1 MTELERMQQT
11 VTYCERYFEFEDAV
25 TVNKEN
31 IEYLKTYIHD
41 NSYVVENFNMGH
53 KIRRSLL
60 IAGCSGLFMG
70 LLLLGL
76 CGLSLWYIPAIAFV
90 IIAVALG
97 VLLISL
103 NKFKLT
109 EAEKNQVEVNEGIKE
124 QINALKSREELLIKQ
139 KDEYY
144 KGLQEKELCAI
155 PLEYMANAAQIKGY
169 LENGEA
175 ETIED
180 AVAIYEQQ
188 LLMQEMSSLITQKAP
203 VPTAEDNKARFGDP
217 LEIIKQNKKAKKRS
231 MFKQTF

>member
-1 MTELERMQQT
+1 
-11 VTYCERYFEFEDAV
+11 
-25 TVNKEN
+25 
-31 IEYLKTYIHD
+31 
-41 NSYVVENFNMGH
+41 MGH

-231 MFKQTF
+231 LFE

>member
-25 TVNKEN
+25 KVNKEN

-41 NSYVVENFNMGH
+41 NSYVVENFNMGY

-60 IAGCSGLFMG
+60 ISGGAGLIMG
-70 LLLLGL
+70 VLLLGL
-76 CGLSLWYIPAIAFV
+76 CGFSLWYIPAIAFV
-90 IIAVALG
+90 IITAAVAAF
-97 VLLISL
+97 LISL

-124 QINALKSREELLIKQ
+124 QIDALKSREELLIKQ

-144 KGLQEKELCAI
+144 KGLQEKQLCAI

-169 LENGEA
+169 LESGEA

-180 AVAIYEQQ
+180 AVGIYEQQ

-203 VPTAEDNKARFGDP
+203 EPTAADNMARFGDP
-217 LEIIKQNKKAKKRS
+217 LEIIKQNKKAKRKSLFGR
-231 MFKQTF
+231 

>member
-1 MTELERMQQT
+1 MQQT

-41 NSYVVENFNMGH
+41 NSYVVENFHMGH
-53 KIRRSLL
+53 RVRRSLL
-60 IAGCSGLFMG
+60 IAGCSGLVMG

-217 LEIIKQNKKAKKRS
+217 LEIIKQNKKAKRRS
-231 MFKQTF
+231 LFK

>member
-1 MTELERMQQT
+1 MQQT
-11 VTYCERYFEFEDAV
+11 VTYCERYFEFDDAV

-41 NSYVVENFNMGH
+41 NSYVVDNFNMGH
-53 KIRRSLL
+53 KVRRSLIIASGAGL
-60 IAGCSGLFMG
+60 IMG

-76 CGLSLWYIPAIAFV
+76 CGLSLWYVPAIAFV
-90 IIAVALG
+90 IITIATAVF
-97 VLLISL
+97 LISV

-124 QINALKSREELLIKQ
+124 QIDALKAREELLIKQ

-144 KGLQEKELCAI
+144 KGLQEKQLCAI
-155 PLEYMANAAQIKGY
+155 PLEYMANAAQIKSY

-180 AVAIYEQQ
+180 AVAIFEQQ
-188 LLMQEMSSLITQKAP
+188 LLMKEMSNLMTQQAP
-203 VPTAEDNKARFGDP
+203 AAAVDNKARFGDP
-217 LEIIKQNKKAKKRS
+217 LEIIKQNKKAKKKS
-231 MFKQTF
+231 LFKK

>member
-1 MTELERMQQT
+1 MQQT
-11 VTYCERYFEFEDAV
+11 VGYCERYFEFDDAV

-41 NSYVVENFNMGH
+41 NSYVVDNFNMGY
-53 KIRRSLL
+53 KVRRSLL
-60 IAGCSGLFMG
+60 IAFGAGLIMG

-76 CGLSLWYIPAIAFV
+76 CGLSLWYVPAIAFV
-90 IIAVALG
+90 VITGAVAAF
-97 VLLISL
+97 LISL

-124 QINALKSREELLIKQ
+124 QIDALKSRETLLIKQ

-144 KGLQEKELCAI
+144 KGLQEKQLCAI

-188 LLMQEMSSLITQKAP
+188 LLMKEMSNLMTQKAP
-203 VPTAEDNKARFGDP
+203 ATEAENKARFGDP
-217 LEIIKQNKKAKKRS
+217 LEIIKQNKKAKRKS
-231 MFKQTF
+231 LFKK

>member
-11 VTYCERYFEFEDAV
+11 VAYCERYYEFEDAV

-41 NSYVVENFNMGH
+41 NSYVVDNFNMGY

-60 IAGCSGLFMG
+60 ISGATGLVIG
-70 LLLLGL
+70 LLLLGI
-76 CGLSLWYIPAIAFV
+76 CGLSLWYVPAIAFV
-90 IIAVALG
+90 VIAGAIAAF
-97 VLLISL
+97 LISL

-124 QINALKSREELLIKQ
+124 QIDALKAREDLLIKQ

-155 PLEYMANAAQIKGY
+155 PLEYMANAAQIKTY

-188 LLMQEMSSLITQKAP
+188 LLMKEMSSLMTQKAP
-203 VPTAEDNKARFGDP
+203 APTLDNKARFGDP
-217 LEIIKQNKKAKKRS
+217 LEIIKQNKKAKKKS
-231 MFKQTF
+231 LFKK